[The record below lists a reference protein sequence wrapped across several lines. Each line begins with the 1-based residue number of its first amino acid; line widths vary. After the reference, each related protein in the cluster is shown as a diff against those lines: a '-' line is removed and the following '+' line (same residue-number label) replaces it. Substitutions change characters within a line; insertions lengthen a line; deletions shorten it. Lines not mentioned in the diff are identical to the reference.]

1 MLPEAALNQLL
12 GRICGRGCAA
22 ARTCMR
28 YRAGTVSQMNPS
40 AISPMKRIF
49 NFALSKGSQQVLI
62 KKLLPAPSQL
72 YLCSPPELC
81 KNFCSVAFLV
91 SCCYPLHT
99 GTFTLA
105 GPKEPYFLSGWRLP
119 YCSATWEGP
128 CLQLLAVRL

>member
-1 MLPEAALNQLL
+1 MLPEVLPEAAFNQLS

-22 ARTCMR
+22 ACTCMR

-62 KKLLPAPSQL
+62 KKLLPTPSQL

-81 KNFCSVAFLV
+81 KNFCAVAFLQFHV
-91 SCCYPLHT
+91 V
-99 GTFTLA
+99 TLSIQ
-105 GPKEPYFLSGWRLP
+105 G
-119 YCSATWEGP
+119 
-128 CLQLLAVRL
+128 LLL